1 MFKIFRISEKRVS
14 IMHVGDLPARSGIG
28 SSSSFTVGLLK
39 ALLSL
44 NNQNISK
51 NKLANMACLVNKTL
65 LVKV

>member
-1 MFKIFRISEKRVS
+1 
-14 IMHVGDLPARSGIG
+14 MHVGDLRSGIG

-51 NKLANMACLVNKTL
+51 NKLANMACHIDHFAAICCISWRLDRINFE
-65 LVKV
+65 